1 MEEEYKKAVKKF
13 NEFVEERLPTIYD
26 VIEEKVKERIYNF
39 YETEIKKRLIDVDS
53 EKLGE
58 NIKLYLRQE
67 FALKTINGLF
77 NKEVENRIEEI
88 VEEIVERKIYETNH
102 IDD

>member
-39 YETEIKKRLIDVDS
+39 YETEIKKRLLDVDS

-77 NKEVENRIEEI
+77 NEEVKNRIEEI